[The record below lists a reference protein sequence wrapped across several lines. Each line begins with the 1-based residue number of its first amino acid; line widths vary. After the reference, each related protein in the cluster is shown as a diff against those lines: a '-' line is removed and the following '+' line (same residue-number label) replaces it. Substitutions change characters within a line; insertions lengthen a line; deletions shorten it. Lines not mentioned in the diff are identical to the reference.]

1 MTILFKIALG
11 ALIMVTVLKIA
22 MVVGVVLGLC
32 LVAMLF
38 TK

>member
-22 MVVGVVLGLC
+22 LVAGVVLGLY
-32 LVAMLF
+32 LIATLF